1 MISPMYARIIIQNWR
16 IVCPFSSNL
25 ANNAWSFS
33 FFSLANNSFSIDK
46 SGRKIRQGNFRD
58 GRVIRDNFFTSMVT
72 WPVSANHVISKDPPR
87 ARTSLFIN
95 YVRSVHI
102 PVHIKRSS
110 ILFFFFDNRAIKID
124 RRIDRKRGKFP
135 FSFSYSNRYRGY
147 ARDTSFPATRQTE
160 ERGETNFSPAYG
172 IRCRAKIN
180 VRTF

>member
-110 ILFFFFDNRAIKID
+110 ILFFFFVQLKSIEESIEKEENFPSPFLIRIDTGVMRAIHHSPRLDKP
-124 RRIDRKRGKFP
+124 RREE
-135 FSFSYSNRYRGY
+135 
-147 ARDTSFPATRQTE
+147 RQT
-160 ERGETNFSPAYG
+160 FPP
-172 IRCRAKIN
+172 
-180 VRTF
+180 RTGFAVGPR